1 MKGTRLFRGL
11 VVVVSA
17 QITRLNRW
25 LPVMAGA
32 LLLGSA
38 GYVQAQATSGITGTV
53 TDNGGAVIPGAA
65 VVLVGRAT
73 QQTVR
78 TVTSSGGQYSSTGLL
93 PGRYTITVTA
103 AGFSKSIKNEV
114 NIEVASQSTLDFQ
127 LNAGGADTTVE
138 VNAPLISLNTTN
150 PELGT
155 TIEPT
160 VVASLPVA
168 IGSGRGR
175 GIDTLQLLAPGV
187 TGDTF
192 SHQVNGGVDLE
203 TEILYNGNPVPQ
215 PETSGFT
222 GNFNPPFELINEFR
236 VERSTF
242 SAKYGLAQGAVTYQ
256 TASGTNHYHGDAF
269 YITRNQ
275 YFDARGYF
283 NKTTPI
289 DRQNNYGFT
298 VGGPASIPHL
308 YNGRDRTFF
317 FFALDFAKQNSS
329 NTGIG
334 TVPTS
339 LEKTGDFSDFV
350 NGNGTLIPIYDPLT
364 GQQFQYQGRLNVI
377 DPARISKLASG
388 LLQYIPNPDRP
399 GLNGNKNFAPN
410 SLPLVDHNLGFS
422 IDHTLTPT
430 QSLHFAQWRNSFTET
445 VFQQN
450 PVVPIDNILTSASDN
465 PALGT
470 VFLLN
475 YVNAV
480 TPKLVAT
487 AGVSWIGEINNVLA
501 RNFGTFNGVVQS
513 PVTNVFPSITF
524 NGQNAPTTFGTGS
537 GTGGAVNRKLGIGL
551 VNNWLWTKGRHTFNI
566 GGEFRRTYQD
576 DRDCNLCGGQF
587 NFSAHTTAA
596 PVGSPNFGSTGS
608 PFASFLLGNVDS
620 AYRVF
625 AADLR
630 LRNLLFAPYIQ
641 DDIKFTPKL
650 TVNLGLRWDVMVPF
664 TEKTNTIVYLNP
676 TGANS
681 AAGNLPGVAAKFG
694 GGCPICSGVTR
705 ADIHWK
711 HFGPRVGMAY
721 AINEKTVVQAGFNL
735 IYLDGGA
742 YEYGSSKVAVSYGT
756 LLAGSFSRNSTGGNT
771 PGYGEWDN
779 NPLPAPVSPPLD
791 SRLGIGNTIHAL
803 DPKRSGVAPYLQQWN
818 FNIQRQLPWNTFF
831 QAAYVGNRAVHI
843 DGQLNPISQPDPSI
857 LRYGSTLSANINSPA
872 AIAAGIT
879 TPYASY
885 STDLGGNATVAHTLS
900 PFPQYS
906 NVYNNFDQTS
916 AANYEGLQ
924 FSLEKRFS
932 NGLSFLTSYTLSRS
946 LSNVDVGLGSFN
958 SLPENKYN
966 QYPEFTPGVADVL
979 NNAHVSGTYELPL
992 GPGKKFANNKGL
1004 TGQLLGGFQVG
1015 FILTYQTGN
1024 PFGVSENDNPL
1035 GCAGC
1040 FNRPNVID
1048 GVSKSTSN
1056 YKGLNF
1062 ANGKSNRKIFNTSA
1076 FVSTTGTFA
1085 LGNASRTYA
1094 ELRGPGRYEEDI
1106 NASKKFALGEH
1117 ANFILQMTYFNALNR
1132 VRFNGPDNNV
1142 DHGTNNF
1149 GYVFPGQQNSPRQGQ
1164 LSGRFTF

>member
-1 MKGTRLFRGL
+1 MGRG
-11 VVVVSA
+11 A
-17 QITRLNRW
+17 W
-25 LPVMAGA
+25 LPVLAGA
-32 LLLGSA
+32 LLIGHTCR
-38 GYVQAQATSGITGTV
+38 VQAQASSGLTGTV
-53 TDNGGAVIPGAA
+53 TDSAGASIPGATLDI
-65 VVLVGRAT
+65 VNTAT
-73 QQTVR
+73 QQTIH
-78 TVTSSGGQYSSTGLL
+78 TVTSSAGQYTSVGVP
-93 PGRYTITVTA
+93 PGRYTITVNA
-103 AGFSKSIKNEV
+103 AGFAKSIKDQV
-114 NIEVASQSTLDFQ
+114 NIEVGSQSTIDFR

-138 VNAPLISLNTTN
+138 VNAPLISLNTTD

-155 TIEPT
+155 TIENT
-160 VVASLPVA
+160 VVASLPVP

-175 GIDTLQLLAPGV
+175 GIDVLQLLAPGV
-187 TGDTF
+187 TGDNF

-256 TASGTNHYHGDAF
+256 TASGTNHFHGDAF
-269 YITRNQ
+269 YINRNQ
-275 YFDARGYF
+275 YYDARGYF
-283 NKTTPI
+283 NQTTPV

-298 VGGPASIPHL
+298 VGGPVRIPHL

-317 FFALDFAKQNSS
+317 FFALDFAKQNAS

-334 TVPTS
+334 TVPTA

-350 NGNGTLIPIYDPLT
+350 DANGAVIPIYDPLT
-364 GQQFQYQGRLNVI
+364 SQQFQYQGRLNVI
-377 DPARISKLASG
+377 DPSRISALSAS
-388 LLQYIPNPDRP
+388 LLSSIPDPDRP

-410 SLPLVDHNLGFS
+410 SLPLVDHNFGFS
-422 IDHTLTPT
+422 IDHTLTQK
-430 QSLHFAQWRNSFTET
+430 QSLHYAEWRNSFTEN
-445 VFQQN
+445 VFNQA
-450 PVVPIDNILTSASDN
+450 PIVPFSNILTSASSN
-465 PALGT
+465 PALGS

-487 AGVSWIGEINNVLA
+487 AGVSWIGEINNVLSLNPGVFA
-501 RNFGTFNGVVQS
+501 GVVQN
-513 PVTNVFPSITF
+513 PITDVFPSITF
-524 NGQNAPTTFGTGS
+524 SGQNAPTTFGTGS
-537 GTGGAVNRKLGIGL
+537 GSGGAVNRKLGIGV

-587 NFSAHTTAA
+587 NFNAHTTAA
-596 PVGSPNFGSTGS
+596 PVGSANFGSSGS
-608 PFASFLLGNVDS
+608 PFASFLLGEVDS
-620 AYRVF
+620 ANRVF
-625 AADLR
+625 SEDLR
-630 LRNLLFAPYIQ
+630 LRNQLYAPYIQ

-650 TVNLGLRWDVMVPF
+650 TLNLGLRWDVMVPF
-664 TEKTNTIVYLNP
+664 NEVDNNIVYLDPNGSN
-676 TGANS
+676 T
-681 AAGNLPGVAAKFG
+681 AAGNTPGVAAKFG

-711 HFGPRVGMAY
+711 HFGPRAGFAY
-721 AINEKTVVQAGFNL
+721 AINDKTVVQGGFNL

-756 LLAGSFSRNSTGGNT
+756 LLAGSFTRNTTGGNA

-779 NPLPAPVSPPLD
+779 NPLPAPVTPPLD
-791 SRLGIGNTIHAL
+791 ANLGINNTIHAL
-803 DPKRSGVAPYLQQWN
+803 DPKRSGTAPYLQQWN

-831 QAAYVGNRAVHI
+831 QAAYIGNRAVHL
-843 DGQLNPISQPDPSI
+843 DGQLNPISQPNPSI
-857 LRYGSTLSANINSPA
+857 LRYGSLLSANINSPA
-872 AIAAGIT
+872 AIAAGIAA
-879 TPYASY
+879 PYPTYGAQ
-885 STDLGGNATVAHTLS
+885 LGGNATVAHTLS
-900 PFPQYS
+900 PFPQYT

-916 AANYEGLQ
+916 AANYEGVQL
-924 FSLEKRFS
+924 SLEKRFS
-932 NGLSFLTSYTLSRS
+932 NGLSFLTSYTVSRS

-992 GPGKKFANNKGL
+992 GPGKSFANNKGFV
-1004 TGQLLGGFQVG
+1004 GQLLGGFQVG

-1040 FNRPNVID
+1040 YNRPNVLAGI
-1048 GVSKSTSN
+1048 SKKTSN
-1056 YKGLNF
+1056 YKNLNF
-1062 ANGKSNRKIFNTSA
+1062 TAGKSNRKLFNTDA
-1076 FVSTTGTFA
+1076 FASTTGTFT
-1085 LGNASRTYA
+1085 LGNAYRTYA
-1094 ELRGPGRYEEDI
+1094 ELRGPGRYDEDV
-1106 NASKKFALGEH
+1106 NASKKFAIGEH
-1117 ANFILQMTYFNALNR
+1117 VNFILQMTYFNALNR
-1132 VRFNGPDNNV
+1132 VRFNGPDANV
-1142 DHGTNNF
+1142 DDGTNNF
-1149 GYVFPGQQNSPRQGQ
+1149 GYVFPGQQNSARQGQ
-1164 LSGRFTF
+1164 LSGRVTF